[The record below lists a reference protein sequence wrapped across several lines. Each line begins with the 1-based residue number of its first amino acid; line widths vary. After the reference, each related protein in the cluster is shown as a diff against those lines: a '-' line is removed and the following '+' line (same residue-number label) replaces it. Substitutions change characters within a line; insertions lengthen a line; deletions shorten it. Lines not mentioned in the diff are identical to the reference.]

1 MTEETAN
8 SEPKWQETDSETFV
22 EYGSYFIPD
31 REVQTDIICSLIP
44 PASGEAR
51 MLDLCCGEG
60 VLTYALLE
68 RFPDSRVLGYDGSE
82 TMLDTAR
89 AALSIFAERFETRQ
103 FDLADTSW
111 RDFPRPLHAVVS
123 SLAIHHL
130 DDEQKQQLFRDVF
143 AMLEPGGAFVV
154 ADIIQPTSGQ
164 AVALAAR
171 MWDETVRQRSLHLSG
186 DLSAYEEFHALGWN
200 SFAATEPD
208 PLDKMSSLFDQLKWL
223 EQAGFDGVDVFWAK
237 AGHAVFGGYKP
248 PAVQKL

>member
-1 MTEETAN
+1 VVQDIEKDN
-8 SEPKWQETDSETFV
+8 PRWQETDSETFV

-31 REVQTDIICSLIP
+31 REVQTDVICSLIP
-44 PASGEAR
+44 PASGDCR

-68 RFPDSRVLGYDGSE
+68 RFPACYVLGYDGSQ

-89 AALSIFAERFETRQ
+89 AALSIYAGRFETRL

-111 RDFPRPLHAVVS
+111 RSFPQPLHAVVS
-123 SLAIHHL
+123 SLAIDHL

-143 AMLEPGGAFVV
+143 AMLEPSGAFIV
-154 ADIIQPTSGQ
+154 ADIIQPTSKQ
-164 AVALAAR
+164 AIDLAGR
-171 MWDETVRQRSLHLSG
+171 QWDEAVRQRSLHLSG

-200 SFAATEPD
+200 SFTATEAD
-208 PLDKMSSLFDQLKWL
+208 PMDKMSPLFDQLKWL
-223 EQAGFDGVDVFWAK
+223 EQAGFEGVDVFWVK

-248 PAVQKL
+248 APGY

>member
-1 MTEETAN
+1 MAQGSTEDN
-8 SEPKWQETDSETFV
+8 PRWQETDSETFV

-31 REVQTDIICSLIP
+31 REMQADVICSLIP
-44 PASGEAR
+44 PASGESR

-68 RFPDSRVLGYDGSE
+68 RFPGSYVLGYDGSQ

-89 AALSIFAERFETRQ
+89 AALSIFAQRFETRL

-111 RDFPRPLHAVVS
+111 RSFPTPLHAVVS

-130 DDEQKQQLFRDVF
+130 DAGQKQQLFRDVF
-143 AMLEPGGAFVV
+143 AMLEPGGAFII
-154 ADIIQPTSGQ
+154 ADIIQPTSRQ
-164 AVALAAR
+164 AVDLAGR
-171 MWDETVRQRSLHLSG
+171 LWDDAVRQRSLHLSG

-200 SFAATEPD
+200 SFTATEAD
-208 PLDKMSSLFDQLKWL
+208 PMDKMSPLFDQLKWL
-223 EQAGFDGVDVFWAK
+223 EQAGLERIDVLWAK

-248 PAVQKL
+248 GVGV